1 MPQFVTIATFTY
13 PSELAVIRA
22 RLEAEGIECNVRDEL
37 TAQVHNF
44 YSNAIGG
51 IKLQVSRQ
59 DAEKAIEI
67 LKENGYGALQET
79 STSPFWKKV
88 NSRTEGMPFIEQ
100 YTPEV
105 RLILLIAPV
114 VVLLAFVIYYVTIP
128 TTGEYLTDNSWCLLY
143 VSYNGEEYPPSTTG
157 LQLSG
162 NWCTDKIVFSEGGEV
177 KLPGFNSPAI
187 AGQWDFADDGVRL
200 SKLDTFQF
208 ILEGEY
214 TINRGINKME
224 LISDRT
230 TIHCTKSW

>member
-13 PSELAVIRA
+13 PSEFAVIRA

-51 IKLQVSRQ
+51 IKLQVSHQ

-67 LKENGYGALQET
+67 LEENGYGALQEI
-79 STSPFWKKV
+79 SNSPFWKKV
-88 NSRTEGMPFIEQ
+88 HSKTQVIPFIKQ

-105 RLILLIAPV
+105 RLIMLIAPV
-114 VVLLAFVIYYVTIP
+114 IMALAFVIYFATIP
-128 TTGEYLTDNSWCLLY
+128 TTGEYLTENSWCLLY
-143 VSYNGEEYPPSTTG
+143 VTYNGEEYPPNTTG

-187 AGQWDFADDGVRL
+187 AGLWDFADDGVRL